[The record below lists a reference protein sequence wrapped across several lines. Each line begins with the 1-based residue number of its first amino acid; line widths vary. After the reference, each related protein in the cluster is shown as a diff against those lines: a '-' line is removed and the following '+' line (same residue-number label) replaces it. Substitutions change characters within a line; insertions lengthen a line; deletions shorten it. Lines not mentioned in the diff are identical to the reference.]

1 MVWDL
6 QQRKRKHLILAGIE
20 KKLFWN
26 IKKQG
31 RIIGSAVGWISDQIN
46 LTMGER
52 EEKPQLLM
60 GVGVL
65 RKSIHPRIDY

>member
-1 MVWDL
+1 MMWDL

-31 RIIGSAVGWISDQIN
+31 RIIGSAVGWISDQIRSN
-46 LTMGER
+46 YQW
-52 EEKPQLLM
+52 EKEKRSHSFNGGW
-60 GVGVL
+60 GV
-65 RKSIHPRIDY
+65 

>member
-6 QQRKRKHLILAGIE
+6 QPRKRKHLILAGIE

-31 RIIGSAVGWISDQIN
+31 RIIGSAVGWISDQIK

-52 EEKPQLLM
+52 EEKPQL
-60 GVGVL
+60 
-65 RKSIHPRIDY
+65 

>member
-6 QQRKRKHLILAGIE
+6 QPRKRKHLILAGIE

-31 RIIGSAVGWISDQIN
+31 RIGSAVDGYQIRSKR
-46 LTMGER
+46 R
-52 EEKPQLLM
+52 EATVLM
-60 GVGVL
+60 GVGVF
-65 RKSIHPRIDY
+65 RQSIHPRIDY